1 MRTALVILLFSIA
14 VPVMGQE
21 QLVLLKRDRVIG
33 RLTEGDYIYCK
44 MKDGALRQGI
54 INELE
59 EFNII
64 TNNDTIPFPEIASIN
79 LRHRRGALP
88 TIGRGLITAG
98 VLYFTIDQVNTLIV
112 DGQEGI
118 DSDVV
123 TASAALVG
131 TGLILIYLKSKYQR
145 VGGGI
150 VLRTIDYTSRFYK
163 LN

>member
-1 MRTALVILLFSIA
+1 MRAAIVIFLIGLTLPAL
-14 VPVMGQE
+14 GQE

-33 RLTEGDYIYCK
+33 RFTEGDYIYCK
-44 MKDGALRQGI
+44 MKNGSPRQGI

-59 EFNII
+59 EFSII
-64 TNNDTIPFPEIASIN
+64 TNNDTIAFNQIASIN

-88 TIGRGLITAG
+88 TIGRGFITAG
-98 VLYFTIDQVNTLIV
+98 VLYFAVDQVNTLIV

-118 DSDVV
+118 DSGVV

-131 TGLILIYLKSKYQR
+131 TGLVLIYSKSKYQR

-150 VLRTIDYTSRFYK
+150 VLRTIDYKSRFYK